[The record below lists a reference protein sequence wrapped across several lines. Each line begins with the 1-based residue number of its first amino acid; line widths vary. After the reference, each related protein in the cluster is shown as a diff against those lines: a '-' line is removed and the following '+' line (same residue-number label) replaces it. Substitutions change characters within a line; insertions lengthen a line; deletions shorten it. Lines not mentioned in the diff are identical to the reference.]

1 MKRETRVLKRK
12 TNDQEVRIG
21 DVIYDRMG
29 NRYHLTKVGGERLIE
44 GRHAKNPNRVSVS
57 GADGWG
63 LYFDPPY
70 PKDAKALE
78 RERRAYWTE
87 KVKSY
92 LEIGE

>member
-1 MKRETRVLKRK
+1 MNRVLKRK
-12 TNDQEVRIG
+12 TNDQEVRLG

-44 GRHAKNPNRVSVS
+44 GRHAKNSSRVSVS

-70 PKDAKALE
+70 PRDEKAIE

-87 KVKSY
+87 KAKSY

>member
-70 PKDAKALE
+70 PRDEKAIE

-87 KVKSY
+87 KAKSY
-92 LEIGE
+92 LDMGE